1 MTGTIILSYS
11 LLELSLLNS
20 FHKRW
25 FSLLCLGV
33 QRVLITT
40 SAVYRQHAF
49 GEHSSLPAISLYI
62 IIYVF
67 LKNSLSF

>member
-1 MTGTIILSYS
+1 
-11 LLELSLLNS
+11 
-20 FHKRW
+20 
-25 FSLLCLGV
+25 LLCLGV
-33 QRVLITT
+33 QRVLITI